1 MRSRESGTQC
11 RTPLLPCLLTAT
23 YPTSAPKVLTFAQEE
38 PRWGEERVERWAG
51 RAGRPSV
58 QPAPLRAAMLL
69 IERILPSAIS
79 TRGFW
84 SHLPPPLGDSPWH
97 HSGQLSWSHKAKRAQ
112 AFQLSLTLDTP
123 PARWSPPPGRMPGPR
138 AGQRDPGD
146 RVQAVSWGRAPPRGT
161 VRQRRSGK
169 QRERVGGREDLAS
182 TVLVRRR
189 QPWRKRSAAEAHP
202 GAGGGSETR
211 KECGVCVP
219 PRVWSPGKGIHAA
232 RRPRFPLP
240 TPGVREETRGTL
252 LVSSWLTSG

>member
-11 RTPLLPCLLTAT
+11 RIPLLPCLLTAT
-23 YPTSAPKVLTFAQEE
+23 HPASAPKVLTFAQEE

-84 SHLPPPLGDSPWH
+84 SHLPPPLGDSPWQ

-112 AFQLSLTLDTP
+112 AIPTVPDTGHP
-123 PARWSPPPGRMPGPR
+123 SCTTVTS
-138 AGQRDPGD
+138 AGQDAGPKGGAEGPGD

-182 TVLVRRR
+182 TVLVRRW

-202 GAGGGSETR
+202 GAGG
-211 KECGVCVP
+211 
-219 PRVWSPGKGIHAA
+219 RV
-232 RRPRFPLP
+232 
-240 TPGVREETRGTL
+240 
-252 LVSSWLTSG
+252 

>member
-189 QPWRKRSAAEAHP
+189 QLGGKGAPLRPTRELGEGLRP
-202 GAGGGSETR
+202 GKSVAFVCLPESGVQGRAPTQPGGPGSLSPPPGSER
-211 KECGVCVP
+211 KPEEHS
-219 PRVWSPGKGIHAA
+219 W
-232 RRPRFPLP
+232 FPL
-240 TPGVREETRGTL
+240 G
-252 LVSSWLTSG
+252 